1 MSRDTFVLLSLRG
14 LSLEKE
20 IFLILFRA
28 SFPFPLSSELHQ
40 ELLSPSALS
49 FCLGTLLQNL
59 LGFTDYQCYQDS
71 VLLKLFLFFLHFR
84 CAMTSSVGFRVS
96 PGTLC
101 WLGLSKIGCKE
112 SMTDWLTFVSRLCV
126 ARDTAEQPHLM
137 GSHLPKYTLQPQLGS
152 KSGFLSL

>member
-1 MSRDTFVLLSLRG
+1 MLLSLRG

-59 LGFTDYQCYQDS
+59 LGLTDYQCYQDS
-71 VLLKLFLFFLHFR
+71 VLLKLFLFF
-84 CAMTSSVGFRVS
+84 SISDV
-96 PGTLC
+96 
-101 WLGLSKIGCKE
+101 
-112 SMTDWLTFVSRLCV
+112 
-126 ARDTAEQPHLM
+126 Q
-137 GSHLPKYTLQPQLGS
+137 
-152 KSGFLSL
+152 